1 MPYYAG
7 EPYTDGPVTIG
18 PPDPPEIER
27 MRLDGDVRA
36 DVDLY
41 LRAAPTRADIEY
53 FAITFSGR
61 PAGQIV
67 LHAINVERGESLV
80 GYHLFSRADRGQ
92 GIGTRA
98 LRLLQRH
105 VVERTALSRLT
116 IITSEDNLPSQRLAR
131 ASGFACAGRAREGP
145 PLVVFRWSVRR

>member
-18 PPDPPEIER
+18 PPNPPEIL
-27 MRLDGDVRA
+27 RLPLADDVRA

-41 LRAAPTRADIEY
+41 LRAAPASAAIEY
-53 FAITFSGR
+53 FAIAWGGR
-61 PAGQIV
+61 LVGQIL
-67 LHAINVERGESLV
+67 LHDISWATGESLV
-80 GYHLFSRADRGQ
+80 GYHLFSRRDRGQ

-105 VVERTALSRLT
+105 VVERTPLRHLT
-116 IITSEDNLPSQRLAR
+116 IITTDDNLPSQRLAR
-131 ASGFACAGRAREGP
+131 ACGFLDAGPAREGP
-145 PLVVFRWSVRR
+145 PLLVFRWEVR